1 MFYWIDR
8 MIRGLGKAGIKR
20 EIVFLA
26 AALFLLTLPFAVL
39 SAASKTVALEVDGQV
54 IRQTTCCRTVGQL
67 LEENQV
73 VLNCRDVVEPGL
85 EEGLQEGQLVRVLR
99 SFPVRVLAD
108 GREVEL
114 YTCRQ
119 TVAQVLEDAGV
130 ELGGLDRVEPAREA
144 EVCPNDQIRVYR
156 REEKIVELKRSI
168 PAPLERTADYTLERG
183 IQRTVQRGAA
193 GVMVE
198 KVKVLLEDGREIM
211 RQTLSE
217 EVVKQPVARIVAEGA
232 LTSISRGGQRIDFE
246 RVIVARAT
254 AYSYSAGSL
263 TSTGQRVRVGGVA
276 VDPTVIPYGTR
287 LYIEGYGYATA
298 IDCGGAIKGNR
309 IDVFLESD
317 KECRKW
323 GVKTVKVYIL
333 R

>member
-1 MFYWIDR
+1 MFRWR
-8 MIRGLGKAGIKR
+8 EWMRRPGKAGTKK

-26 AALFLLTLPFAVL
+26 AALFLLILPFAAL

-54 IRQTTCCRTVGQL
+54 IRQTTFCRTVGQL
-67 LEENQV
+67 LEENRIA
-73 VLNCRDVVEPGL
+73 LNYRDTTEPGL
-85 EEGLQEGQLVRVLR
+85 EARLQEGQLVRVVR
-99 SFPVRVLAD
+99 SFPVRVRAD
-108 GREVEL
+108 GREVEF

-119 TVAQVLEDAGV
+119 TVAQVLESAGIK
-130 ELGGLDRVEPAREA
+130 LDKLDRVEPAGEA
-144 EVCPNDQIRVYR
+144 VVNPDELIRVYR
-156 REEKIVELKRSI
+156 REEKVVEVRHSV
-168 PAPLERTADYTLERG
+168 PAPLERTVDYTLERG

-193 GVMVE
+193 GVVVE
-198 KVKVLLEDGREIM
+198 KVKILLEDGREIL

-217 EVVKQPVARIVAEGA
+217 QVLRQPVARVVAEGA
-232 LTSISRGGQRIDFE
+232 LTSVSRGGQRIDFE
-246 RVIVARAT
+246 RAIVARAT
-254 AYSYSAGSL
+254 AYSYSAGSW

-276 VDPTVIPYGTR
+276 VDPQVIPYGTR

-309 IDVFLESD
+309 IDVFLESE